1 MAAASK
7 TEGSVGCSAA
17 ACGPVVAMPG
27 TEGCS
32 CGSDAAE
39 SVAAA
44 AKTEASVGCSAAAGP
59 VMAMP
64 GTEGCTCGSDAAES
78 VVRMAGV
85 TWRPFTA
92 MALSSTAVARDGRWY
107 CRKQSLLCPVTCD
120 VPGCAVSTRR
130 ENE

>member
-1 MAAASK
+1 MD
-7 TEGSVGCSAA
+7 TEEVHAQLSAA
-17 ACGPVVAMPG
+17 L
-27 TEGCS
+27 
-32 CGSDAAE
+32 
-39 SVAAA
+39 
-44 AKTEASVGCSAAAGP
+44 ASFYG
-59 VMAMP
+59 
-64 GTEGCTCGSDAAES
+64 GSDAAES

-92 MALSSTAVARDGRWY
+92 MALSSTAVVRDGRWY